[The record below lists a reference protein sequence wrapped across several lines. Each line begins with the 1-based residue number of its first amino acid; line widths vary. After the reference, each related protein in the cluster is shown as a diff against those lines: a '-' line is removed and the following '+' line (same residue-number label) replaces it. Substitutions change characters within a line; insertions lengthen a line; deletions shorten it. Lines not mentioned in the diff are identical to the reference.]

1 LARRA
6 TALATVNR
14 DAFSICR
21 AVRLANPKS
30 IPRGITIA
38 DKLSEMKVEPPAPS
52 PTEVA
57 ADLFT
62 RAAKIVPDEP
72 EPFIIL
78 GVLCVIKSD
87 YEAAIRHM
95 KSALENDPSDYTLW
109 NKLGAVQVRL
119 DAISQRLCSSSGASS
134 SGAYS
139 GCCCRRTA
147 LSASKPRRPTSGH
160 W

>member
-1 LARRA
+1 
-6 TALATVNR
+6 
-14 DAFSICR
+14 
-21 AVRLANPKS
+21 
-30 IPRGITIA
+30 
-38 DKLSEMKVEPPAPS
+38 MKVEPPPPS

-87 YEAAIRHM
+87 YEAGQSDKFFFVENQFSKEFNVFFSAIRHM

-109 NKLGAVQVRL
+109 NKLGATLANCGNAQEALYAYQHAVDLRPKYIRGHVNLGMAYQNQSRCEPFNLLLGPVRL
-119 DAISQRLCSSSGASS
+119 I
-134 SGAYS
+134 
-139 GCCCRRTA
+139 
-147 LSASKPRRPTSGH
+147 
-160 W
+160 